1 MAATVCI
8 VLRTPQPRYV
18 HARMHDA
25 RYTMHA
31 RTHARM
37 HPSKPDAALAPSCA
51 VYAIS
56 RYVSAAIAPR
66 VSVPRETSSNPSAS
80 EEEGNI
86 ENADP

>member
-31 RTHARM
+31 RT